1 MRPEDSNNLVREI
14 MARFAEAT
22 GLTAAGKPSRR
33 YLWTDAFALC
43 NFLGLYRQTGEE
55 GYRDLALRL
64 VDQVHGQLGRHRE
77 DDRRTGWI
85 SGLSEPEGQ
94 RHPTLG
100 GLRIG
105 KEMNERRPDEPLDD
119 RLEWDRDGQYFHYL
133 TKWMHA
139 LNHLSRVMIEAVYH
153 EWAIEMAKIA
163 YDRFTYFPNFG
174 RRKRMYWKMSI
185 DLSYP
190 LVPSMGQHDP
200 LDGYITFC
208 QLQATTERFFKESSG
223 VDLKKEI
230 ADLAEMCEGQSWVT
244 DDPLGIGGLLGDA
257 LRLTQLMAEDYH
269 GLTELLKILLD
280 SARLGLEAY
289 LRTNPWQPSAK
300 YRLAFRELGLSIGL
314 RAVNKVWAMIEENA
328 DLVPKADL
336 LRTSLTALMG
346 FEPLI
351 ETIEQFW
358 LEPTNQEAESWTGHL
373 EINRVMLATS
383 LAPEGFLN
391 F

>member
-1 MRPEDSNNLVREI
+1 MRLEYPNNKVREI
-14 MARFAEAT
+14 MVQFAEAT
-22 GLTAAGKPSRR
+22 GLTPAGEPPRR

-43 NFLGLYRQTGEE
+43 NFLELYHQTGEE

-64 VDQVHGQLGRHRE
+64 VDQVHGLLGRHRE

-94 RHPTLG
+94 RHPTIG

-105 KEMNERRPDEPLDD
+105 KEMNERLPDEPLDD

-139 LNHLSRVMIEAVYH
+139 LNHLSRVMKEGVYN
-153 EWAIEMAKIA
+153 EWALELAKTA
-163 YDRFTYFPNFG
+163 HDRFTYFPNFG

-208 QLQATTERFFKESSG
+208 QLQATTERFFKKSTG
-223 VDLKKEI
+223 ADLKNEI
-230 ADLAEMCEGQSWVT
+230 DDLAEMCEGQSWVT
-244 DDPLGIGGLLGDA
+244 DDPLGIGGLLSDA
-257 LRLTQLMAEDYH
+257 LRLTQLMAEDYL

-280 SARLGLEAY
+280 SARLGLEKF
-289 LRTNPWQPSAK
+289 LRTDPWKLPAE

-314 RAVNKVWAMIEENA
+314 HAVNKVRSMIEENT
-328 DLVPKADL
+328 DLVPKADT

-358 LEPTNQEAESWTGHL
+358 LEPANQSAKSWRGHL

-383 LAPEGFLN
+383 LAADGFLDL
-391 F
+391 

>member
-1 MRPEDSNNLVREI
+1 MKPKESMAKVRQI
-14 MARFAEAT
+14 MARFVEET
-22 GLTAAGKPSRR
+22 GLTPDGKPPRR

-43 NFLGLYRQTGEE
+43 NFLELYRQTGEE

-64 VDQVHGQLGRHRE
+64 VDQVHGLLGRHRE

-85 SGLSEPEGQ
+85 SGLSEQEGQ

-105 KEMNERRPDEPLDD
+105 KEMNERRPDEPLDE

-139 LNHLSRVMIEAVYH
+139 LNRLSRVTEDSKYN
-153 EWAIEMAKIA
+153 EWAIELAKA
-163 YDRFTYFPNFG
+163 AHARFIYIPSFG

-208 QLQATTERFFKESSG
+208 QLQATAERFFKRSTG
-223 VDLKKEI
+223 ADLKTEI

-244 DDPLGIGGLLGDA
+244 DDPLGIGGLLFDA
-257 LRLTQLMAEDYH
+257 NRLTQLMAGGTLRQAD
-269 GLTELLKILLD
+269 LLKILLD
-280 SARLGLEAY
+280 SARMGLESYA
-289 LRTNPWQPSAK
+289 RTSPWKLPAE
-300 YRLAFRELGLSIGL
+300 YRLAFREFGLSIGL
-314 RAVNKVWAMIEENA
+314 RAVEKVQAMVKENA
-328 DLVPKADL
+328 DLVPMADAVKPPI
-336 LRTSLTALMG
+336 TALMG
-346 FEPLI
+346 FEPLM

-358 LEPTNQEAESWTGHL
+358 LEPASQAAKSWTEHL

-383 LAPEGFLN
+383 LAPEGFLSL
-391 F
+391 

>member
-1 MRPEDSNNLVREI
+1 MRPEDFNNLVREI

-22 GLTAAGKPSRR
+22 GLTPAGKPPRR

-43 NFLGLYRQTGEE
+43 NFLEQYRQTGEE
-55 GYRDLALRL
+55 RYRDLALRL
-64 VDQVHGQLGRHRE
+64 VDQVHGLLGRHRE

-85 SGLSEPEGQ
+85 SGLTEPEGQ
-94 RHPTLG
+94 RHPTIG

-139 LNHLSRVMIEAVYH
+139 LNRLSRVMKQAVYN
-153 EWAIEMAKIA
+153 EWAGDLAKA
-163 YDRFTYFPNFG
+163 GLARFTYIPNFG

-208 QLQATTERFFKESSG
+208 QLQATSERFFEKSTQL
-223 VDLKKEI
+223 DLKNEI

-244 DDPLGIGGLLGDA
+244 DDPLGIGGLLFDVG
-257 LRLTQLMAEDYH
+257 RLTQLMAEGYLRQTD
-269 GLTELLKILLD
+269 LLKILLD

-289 LRTNPWQPSAK
+289 VRTNPWKLPAK

-314 RAVNKVWAMIEENA
+314 RAVKKVRVMIEENA
-328 DLVPKADL
+328 DLVPTADT

-358 LEPTNQEAESWTGHL
+358 LEPANQAAESWTEHQ

-391 F
+391 L